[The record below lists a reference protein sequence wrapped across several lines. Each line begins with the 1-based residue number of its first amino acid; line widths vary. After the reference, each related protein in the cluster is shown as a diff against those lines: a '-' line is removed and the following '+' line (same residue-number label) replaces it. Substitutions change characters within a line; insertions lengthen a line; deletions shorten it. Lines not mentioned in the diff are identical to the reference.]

1 MWELAC
7 LRWHHPGLAEG
18 PRCLHRRQASSHTS
32 QLPQLTARILT
43 IEAILVPMNL
53 PLFARR
59 LLRPLLDPYRRYRH
73 AKLIHAVRVSIG
85 LLATILLT
93 TGINLPHG
101 EWASVTMLIVIG
113 GLQHHGNIGKKAV
126 ERAYGTLIGASVG
139 LLLVLQQAWLGQPLL
154 TYLLM
159 SVVCGFFS
167 YHAIGKGGYIA
178 LLSAITVFIVAGHGD
193 NPVSDGL
200 WRTVDILI
208 GIVLALAFSFAL
220 PLYAVYSWRY
230 NLASA
235 LRDCAEIYSRIISG
249 RSVTDDEHFKLL
261 NRLNAAMVQLRS
273 LMPSVSKEV
282 RISMTELDA
291 IQRHLRLCIS
301 TLEILGNTRPDPR
314 DELAMARMQL
324 MLKDEHRQIRV
335 QLVGMARALKS
346 GVTERLERA
355 GNISSSSHALEAP
368 VYSALDGY
376 RLLTLQLLSNV
387 DAMRQRLAKTSRQW
401 EI

>member
-1 MWELAC
+1 
-7 LRWHHPGLAEG
+7 
-18 PRCLHRRQASSHTS
+18 
-32 QLPQLTARILT
+32 
-43 IEAILVPMNL
+43 MNL
-53 PLFARR
+53 PMFARR

-139 LLLVLQQAWLGQPLL
+139 LLLVVQQAYLGQPLL

-235 LRDCAEIYSRIISG
+235 LRG
-249 RSVTDDEHFKLL
+249 
-261 NRLNAAMVQLRS
+261 
-273 LMPSVSKEV
+273 
-282 RISMTELDA
+282 
-291 IQRHLRLCIS
+291 
-301 TLEILGNTRPDPR
+301 
-314 DELAMARMQL
+314 
-324 MLKDEHRQIRV
+324 
-335 QLVGMARALKS
+335 
-346 GVTERLERA
+346 
-355 GNISSSSHALEAP
+355 SSSP
-368 VYSALDGY
+368 PYSS
-376 RLLTLQLLSNV
+376 TN
-387 DAMRQRLAKTSRQW
+387 
-401 EI
+401 

>member
-1 MWELAC
+1 MIN
-7 LRWHHPGLAEG
+7 
-18 PRCLHRRQASSHTS
+18 LH
-32 QLPQLTARILT
+32 LP
-43 IEAILVPMNL
+43 V
-53 PLFARR
+53 FARR

-101 EWASVTMLIVIG
+101 EWASVTMLVVIG
-113 GLQHHGNIGKKAV
+113 GLQHHGNIGKKAM

-139 LLLVLQQAWLGQPLL
+139 LLLVVQEAYVGQPLL

-167 YHAIGKGGYIA
+167 YHAIGKGGYTA

-193 NPVSDGL
+193 NPLADGL

-208 GIVLALAFSFAL
+208 GIALALAFSFAL

-235 LRDCAEIYSRIISG
+235 LRDCAAIYSRIISG
-249 RSVTDDEHFKLL
+249 QSVTDDEHLKLL
-261 NRLNAAMVQLRS
+261 SRVNTAMLQLRS

-282 RISMTELDA
+282 RISMTELDT
-291 IQRHLRLCIS
+291 IQRHLRMCIS

-314 DELAMARMQL
+314 DEQAMARMQL
-324 MLKDEHRQIRV
+324 MLKAEHRQIRV
-335 QLVGMARALKS
+335 QWVGMARALQS
-346 GVTERLERA
+346 GATERLERP
-355 GNISSSSHALEAP
+355 GNTAFIEPQLGGSVHN
-368 VYSALDGY
+368 ALDGY
-376 RLLTLQLLSNV
+376 RLLTMQLVANV
-387 DAMRQRLAKTSRQW
+387 EAMRSRLALSANQW
-401 EI
+401 KI

>member
-1 MWELAC
+1 LIN
-7 LRWHHPGLAEG
+7 
-18 PRCLHRRQASSHTS
+18 LH
-32 QLPQLTARILT
+32 LP
-43 IEAILVPMNL
+43 V
-53 PLFARR
+53 FARR

-139 LLLVLQQAWLGQPLL
+139 LLVVVQHAWLGVPLL

-159 SVVCGFFS
+159 SAVCGFFS

-193 NPVSDGL
+193 NPISDGL

-208 GIVLALAFSFAL
+208 GIALALAFSFAL

-235 LRDCAEIYSRIISG
+235 LRDCAAIYSRIING
-249 RSVTDDEHFKLL
+249 QSVTDDEHLKLL
-261 NRLNAAMVQLRS
+261 NRLNAAMLQLRS

-282 RISMTELDA
+282 RISMTELDKL
-291 IQRHLRLCIS
+291 QRHLRMCIS
-301 TLEILGNTRPDPR
+301 TLEILGNTRPNPR
-314 DELAMARMQL
+314 DEQAMARMQM
-324 MLKDEHRQIRV
+324 MLKVEHRQIRV
-335 QLVGMARALKS
+335 QLVGMARALRS
-346 GVTERLERA
+346 GAIQRLERA
-355 GNISSSSHALEAP
+355 SGPSPIEPVLEAS
-368 VYSALDGY
+368 VQNALDGY
-376 RLLTLQLLSNV
+376 RLLTRQLAANI
-387 DAMRQRLAKTSRQW
+387 DQMRQRLAKTSPAWR
-401 EI
+401 I

>member
-1 MWELAC
+1 MQA
-7 LRWHHPGLAEG
+7 
-18 PRCLHRRQASSHTS
+18 PRSFSQTRVMQSQAS
-32 QLPQLTARILT
+32 QLTQLTARVLT

-193 NPVSDGL
+193 NPISDGL

-261 NRLNAAMVQLRS
+261 NRLNAAMLQLRS

-282 RISMTELDA
+282 KISMTELDA

-314 DELAMARMQL
+314 DEQAMARMQV
-324 MLKDEHRQIRV
+324 MLKAEHRQIRV

-346 GVTERLERA
+346 GVVERLERH
-355 GNISSSSHALEAP
+355 GNITAAEPVLDTP

-376 RLLTLQLLSNV
+376 QLLTLQLLSNV
-387 DAMRQRLAKTSRQW
+387 DAMRARLAKTSIRW
-401 EI
+401 SI

>member
-1 MWELAC
+1 MIN
-7 LRWHHPGLAEG
+7 
-18 PRCLHRRQASSHTS
+18 LH
-32 QLPQLTARILT
+32 LP
-43 IEAILVPMNL
+43 V
-53 PLFARR
+53 FARR

-235 LRDCAEIYSRIISG
+235 LRDCAAIYSRIING
-249 RSVTDDEHFKLL
+249 QSVTDDEHLKQL
-261 NRLNAAMVQLRS
+261 NRLNTSMVQLRS

-314 DELAMARMQL
+314 DEQAMARMQM
-324 MLKDEHRQIRV
+324 MLKAEHRQIRV

-346 GVTERLERA
+346 GVTERLERT
-355 GNISSSSHALEAP
+355 GNTSSNSPALEAP

-376 RLLTLQLLSNV
+376 RLLTLQLLSSV
-387 DAMRQRLAKTSRQW
+387 DAMRSQLANTASRW
-401 EI
+401 KI